1 MTLTKAF
8 FYFFE
13 DMFIAKLEASKEKAS
28 RPSTSPAV
36 KPPPESLRPKSPPQS
51 QRTTS
56 PTQAP
61 TFSGDS
67 ANSSESYKFAHNC
80 GDKIAVM
87 LAGKKA
93 RRIE

>member
-1 MTLTKAF
+1 MTLKKAF

-13 DMFIAKLEASKEKAS
+13 DMFMAKLEASKEKAS

-36 KPPPESLRPKSPPQS
+36 KPPPESPRPKSPPQS

-56 PTQAP
+56 P

-80 GDKIAVM
+80 GKKIAVM